1 MINSDGLRPTGG
13 HRAFSL
19 PLAVANG
26 RFSAKTAVRIS
37 LGATEQDA
45 GKNWISSIVVKPKAD
60 FTEPIDLK
68 SIYAMGFLH
77 WLTGDFCWMGLL

>member
-19 PLAVANG
+19 PLAVAKS
-26 RFSAKTAVRIS
+26 RFSAKIAVKIS

-45 GKNWISSIVVKPKAD
+45 GKNWTSSIVVNPNAN
-60 FTEPIDLK
+60 FTERMVLK
-68 SIYAMGFLH
+68 SVYTIVLMN
-77 WLTGDFCWMGLL
+77 